1 MEATKPSASE
11 GQRDRLTGK
20 TDIAEWFSLPT
31 WKQTPPLPLRLGA
44 QHGEAGGWLA
54 FCDETGLGARLIE
67 RLREA
72 SSGAATAPVRLEI
85 GRIGDLDS
93 LQAAPLERRAWS
105 R

>member
-1 MEATKPSASE
+1 MHK
-11 GQRDRLTGK
+11 K

-72 SSGAATAPVRLEI
+72 ASSGAATAPVRLEI

-93 LQAAPLERRAWS
+93 LQAATAGASRAWS